1 MVRGEQRTEV
11 ANTSVNTQNTT
22 FAARK
27 RLMPSASAA
36 APSKNRR
43 NHPGRNSSIWWEPVF
58 WMRVNSS
65 MLSRISSPARQGSAG
80 ILRFFRLN
88 HSPMP
93 TSTRFIR
100 PMRQNCRLISAAKP
114 PPL

>member
-11 ANTSVNTQNTT
+11 AKAMVNSQKPI
-22 FAARK
+22 FRF
-27 RLMPSASAA
+27 RRRVMPSASAA
-36 APSKNRR
+36 APSKNRI

-65 MLSRISSPARQGSAG
+65 ILSRISSPARQGSAG

-100 PMRQNCRLISAAKP
+100 PMRQNCRLISATKP

>member
-1 MVRGEQRTEV
+1 M
-11 ANTSVNTQNTT
+11 ANTRVNTQNTT

-58 WMRVNSS
+58 CTRVNSTR
-65 MLSRISSPARQGSAG
+65 LTSSSAPARQGRAG
-80 ILRFFRLN
+80 RRRFAAN
-88 HSPMP
+88 HSP
-93 TSTRFIR
+93 I
-100 PMRQNCRLISAAKP
+100 PMRMKFSKPMRSVCAASSSVMP
-114 PPL
+114 PKL